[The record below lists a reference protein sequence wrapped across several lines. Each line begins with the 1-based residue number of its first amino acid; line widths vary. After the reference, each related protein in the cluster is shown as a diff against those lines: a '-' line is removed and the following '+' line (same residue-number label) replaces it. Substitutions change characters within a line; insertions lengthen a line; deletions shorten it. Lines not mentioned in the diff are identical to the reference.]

1 MKLGLR
7 FAGAVMVLA
16 EASAAMPSTSDAII
30 LEKRVET
37 P

>member
-16 EASAAMPSTSDAII
+16 EASAAVPTSDAII

>member
-1 MKLGLR
+1 MKLGVR

-16 EASAAMPSTSDAII
+16 EASAAVPSASDAII
-30 LEKRVET
+30 LEKWVET